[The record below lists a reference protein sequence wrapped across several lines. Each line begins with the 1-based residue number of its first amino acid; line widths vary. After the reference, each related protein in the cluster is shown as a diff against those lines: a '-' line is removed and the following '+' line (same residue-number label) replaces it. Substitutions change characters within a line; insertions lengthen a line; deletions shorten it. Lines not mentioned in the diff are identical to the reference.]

1 MSRAFV
7 KENDDAPP
15 GGDLP
20 ERRISD
26 HPNLVTPAGL
36 TQLEALAAELEARRA
51 EVVAEGAARGA
62 GSDDPVVAAEL
73 APLDRDLRYFRARI
87 ASAQPVD
94 LAAQPHDTVAFGA
107 RVTVRDDKGVERV
120 WAIVGE
126 DEADLKASKVSY
138 VSPLA
143 EALLGARVGDTVV
156 WQRPAGDLT
165 LTVTGIVYS

>member
-7 KENDDAPP
+7 KENDDTPP

-20 ERRISD
+20 ERRISE
-26 HPNLVTPAGL
+26 HPNLVTPDGL
-36 TQLEALAAELEARRA
+36 AELEARADELEELRA
-51 EVVAEGAARGA
+51 EAVAEGAARGS
-62 GSDDPVVAAEL
+62 GSDDPALAAEL

-107 RVTVRDDKGVERV
+107 RVTVRDEKGVERV

-126 DEADLKASKVSY
+126 DEADLKAGKVSY

-143 EALLGARVGDTVV
+143 EALLGARVGDAVV

-165 LTVTGIVYS
+165 LTVARIDYS

>member
-1 MSRAFV
+1 M
-7 KENDDAPP
+7 
-15 GGDLP
+15 
-20 ERRISD
+20 
-26 HPNLVTPAGL
+26 
-36 TQLEALAAELEARRA
+36 
-51 EVVAEGAARGA
+51 
-62 GSDDPVVAAEL
+62 
-73 APLDRDLRYFRARI
+73 
-87 ASAQPVD
+87 
-94 LAAQPHDTVAFGA
+94 
-107 RVTVRDDKGVERV
+107 RDDKGVERV